1 MRPESFARGD
11 RIVVEHPQGAEMDS
25 PGVVISGKTER
36 MVGIEPTMV
45 GVSAR
50 LCAVNRL
57 IHSNDFLL
65 YNRLGV
71 KQTPRQ
77 PRLRAAPDGI
87 RRLHLQKDVLSVKE
101 IEKQPADG
109 HIAGTVDHGGKRLR
123 AFRRHAPEEE
133 IGYAPEATIRWAR

>member
-101 IEKQPADG
+101 IESR
-109 HIAGTVDHGGKRLR
+109 V
-123 AFRRHAPEEE
+123 EE
-133 IGYAPEATIRWAR
+133 INDVIQTNSAAAQQTSAMSEELTLNFEDPFTGSKK